1 MELSSAP
8 VFRKKK
14 VADAIAKLTHSN
26 IRYLLRYS
34 RGDVRP
40 ENENH
45 VGKNVFTVRRAARSS
60 VISFLRLISLF
71 EKYKDLN
78 KSRREPSEPHR
89 ISSTK
94 TSAPAS
100 KHEYKP
106 NPTLRHRLHGEDASC
121 STTALHSRQ
130 DERRKRGGKIGL

>member
-1 MELSSAP
+1 MTVVTKIKKPKVVRTIELSSAP

-34 RGDVRP
+34 RGDMRP

-45 VGKNVFTVRRAARSS
+45 VCQNVFTTRRADKSS
-60 VISFLRLISLF
+60 VISFLRLISRF

-78 KSRREPSEPHR
+78 KSRREPSESN
-89 ISSTK
+89 IT
-94 TSAPAS
+94 
-100 KHEYKP
+100 
-106 NPTLRHRLHGEDASC
+106 
-121 STTALHSRQ
+121 
-130 DERRKRGGKIGL
+130 RKNIGAQHP